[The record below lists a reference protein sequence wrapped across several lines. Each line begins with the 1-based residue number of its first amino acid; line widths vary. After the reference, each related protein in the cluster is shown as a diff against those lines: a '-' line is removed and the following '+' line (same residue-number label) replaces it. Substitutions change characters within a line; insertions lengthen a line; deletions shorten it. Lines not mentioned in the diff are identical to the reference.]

1 MRRVKKKYKY
11 LILSVTIFILLA
23 VIILIVIIKP
33 NETKK
38 IKNEP
43 INRVVINDSEEINR
57 NLLAKSEDKDVSK
70 KEVKIK
76 RNTKLRTDKDK
87 KSEVITTIKKGD
99 TVTVIEEVSNGLC
112 KVKYKNNEGYI
123 KSSSIDDK

>member
-76 RNTKLRTDKDK
+76 ISLPFNF
-87 KSEVITTIKKGD
+87 
-99 TVTVIEEVSNGLC
+99 
-112 KVKYKNNEGYI
+112 
-123 KSSSIDDK
+123 